1 MAAYECL
8 NDHEIEQEMDK
19 VNEIL
24 NAANLERKATV
35 FKVLGDLNRVK
46 IVEVL
51 MNYDRL
57 CVYEISRFIDASVAT
72 TSHHLITLR
81 KNSIIKSDKEGKRVI
96 YSLEDN
102 EISDLVNTASHLNIE
117 CRTVRQKRL
126 LSQDANTVYN

>member
-1 MAAYECL
+1 MADYECL
-8 NDHEIEQEMDK
+8 TDHEIDQEMDK
-19 VNEIL
+19 VQDLLE
-24 NAANLERKATV
+24 AANLERKATV
-35 FKVLGDLNRVK
+35 FKVLGDMNRVK

-81 KNSIIKSDKEGKRVI
+81 KNSIIKSEKEGKHVI

-117 CRTVRQKRL
+117 CRSSRQKKTF
-126 LSQDANTVYN
+126 A

>member
-1 MAAYECL
+1 MAGYECL
-8 NDHEIEQEMDK
+8 TDHEIDQEMNK
-19 VNEIL
+19 VQDLLE
-24 NAANLERKATV
+24 AANLERKATV

-81 KNSIIKSDKEGKRVI
+81 KNSIIKSEKEGKRVI

-102 EISDLVNTASHLNIE
+102 EISNLVNTASHLNIE
-117 CRTVRQKRL
+117 CRSSRQKKTF
-126 LSQDANTVYN
+126 A

>member
-1 MAAYECL
+1 MADYECL
-8 NDHEIEQEMDK
+8 TDHEIDQEMDK
-19 VNEIL
+19 VQDLLE
-24 NAANLERKATV
+24 AANLERKATV
-35 FKVLGDLNRVK
+35 FKVLGDMNRVK

-81 KNSIIKSDKEGKRVI
+81 KNSIIKSEKEGKHVI

-102 EISDLVNTASHLNIE
+102 EISDLVNSASHLNIE
-117 CRTVRQKRL
+117 CRSSRQKKTF
-126 LSQDANTVYN
+126 A

>member
-1 MAAYECL
+1 MADYECL
-8 NDHEIEQEMDK
+8 TDHEIDQEMNK
-19 VNEIL
+19 VQDLLE
-24 NAANLERKATV
+24 AANLERKATV

-81 KNSIIKSDKEGKRVI
+81 KIA
-96 YSLEDN
+96 SLN
-102 EISDLVNTASHLNIE
+102 LKKKVNA
-117 CRTVRQKRL
+117 
-126 LSQDANTVYN
+126 